1 MPNNNSIRQYLV
13 VNFVL
18 VKTPTVVTSCGTIR
32 AIMEHGTGYTQ
43 FFLIFG
49 VNYRYIIDR

>member
-18 VKTPTVVTSCGTIR
+18 VKTPTV
-32 AIMEHGTGYTQ
+32 E
-43 FFLIFG
+43 FLPAQ
-49 VNYRYIIDR
+49 NYLVVR

>member
-1 MPNNNSIRQYLV
+1 MPNNNSIRQYFV

-18 VKTPTVVTSCGTIR
+18 VKTPTVVTSCGKIR
-32 AIMEHGTGYTQ
+32 AIMENGTRYTQ